1 MLRQSMC
8 SYQIMEIGRVP
19 NPHLLSP
26 NKLLV
31 SELGYILLGFWLKD
45 LHRNPQKKYRL
56 SQKQQVALKNIIG
69 NKASLLKTMP
79 IYINKYGDV
88 KLLFT

>member
-19 NPHLLSP
+19 NAHLLSP

-45 LHRNPQKKYRL
+45 LHRNPQKNTGC
-56 SQKQQVALKNIIG
+56 LKN
-69 NKASLLKTMP
+69 NRLLSK
-79 IYINKYGDV
+79 I
-88 KLLFT
+88 

>member
-19 NPHLLSP
+19 NAHLLSP
-26 NKLLV
+26 NKTFSIRIRLHLV
-31 SELGYILLGFWLKD
+31 GFLAEGFT
-45 LHRNPQKKYRL
+45 QESTKKYRL

-79 IYINKYGDV
+79 IYINKYGDF